1 MRTCL
6 PDLGPCG
13 ARQVPRDVAGLV
25 LFLVTFTSSAQLAA
39 RSSSSCGTSWKIAAQ
54 HIQSNG
60 SANAAARKRFHLGP
74 QELAKSHMNVF
85 TEISTHS
92 LHMDIVCGCWLE
104 EGGGRWVDGR
114 FSLKVGD
121 RVVVVAAA
129 RQSRLPQARFGPLRS
144 SPRCC
149 GGGGR
154 AVHECW
160 SS

>member
-1 MRTCL
+1 
-6 PDLGPCG
+6 
-13 ARQVPRDVAGLV
+13 
-25 LFLVTFTSSAQLAA
+25 
-39 RSSSSCGTSWKIAAQ
+39 
-54 HIQSNG
+54 
-60 SANAAARKRFHLGP
+60 
-74 QELAKSHMNVF
+74 MNVF

-104 EGGGRWVDGR
+104 EGGGRLVDGR
-114 FSLKVGD
+114 FSLKVGG
-121 RVVVVAAA
+121 RVVVAA